1 MNGTPSLPMS
11 SSNSTR
17 GQIKP
22 PPSKLDAER
31 DVDPPPHLHQRKK
44 KTLRTFIQ
52 KVAAFGSAR
61 RRWGHS
67 PAVIHN
73 SNSNTQP
80 QTFADMSMT
89 ELMNGDDSNCRIRWT
104 KRLIRCSVFLDVISW
119 LVFLILFSST
129 VPDSIANPHNE
140 FHLSS
145 QIRTMTIDEEGEGF
159 ANVRDIDDMFTW
171 IEDVALNKLLPTTST
186 SAMRSTYLHKKNK
199 HNNQGVNTINGIL
212 NIVGDRIAVRQ
223 IRVAEPWHSCSY
235 GNCDGRSASDMAV
248 TSDKTWLYDIVQ
260 SAEGDRK
267 KAAKSAKSSTANK
280 TASDRRLRP
289 GGRRLAKA
297 KVKVKADGTSTST
310 SSSTDS
316 TESTSSTDTLNPS
329 FCAGPS
335 SDHVHF
341 YSEELTGNTKSK
353 ISSSLEFAGS
363 GYVQHIDVS
372 LYSHI
377 NGSQL
382 LNPSAGDSFEL
393 GERVDEYNSALKQTH
408 DCAVNQ
414 LRNLAG
420 SGWFD
425 ELTRAV
431 FVEYCVAPYYSILDY
446 VDNVDMQATGRFNA
460 QTSEEKNNVENNNAK
475 ESVGACQRIVFEI
488 NRHGYVHTKQSIQTG
503 PATHAPLVL
512 QHKVNITFW
521 IVLVALLTLA
531 FVEAVELV
539 MGCSSKERREHFFNA
554 SNLFWNSVDWANI
567 VFMIAVL
574 AELPSVA
581 PFSPES
587 LNTDWSTVNGASG
600 FDEEILTIYQQ
611 FHLLAK
617 LDSARRWFGWLILL
631 WWFRGVGYMEIFPP
645 IQLPIIALIESMS
658 VIIIFL
664 IFFAFILIGVS
675 MTMRL
680 WWGSVAMNFHT
691 MGDSLISVMMAVIG
705 DFRTEEL
712 KKDFR
717 FPSSEVVL
725 LLWSLMMGFIVL
737 TMFVAIV
744 DEGFQNAKE
753 QLNPKPATTDTC
765 CVVFREKGQT
775 LKSVLKQFRTQQDNA
790 LTGDSDSDNDTIPL
804 HLRSGEIL
812 KANVDG
818 TLDIVWDEES
828 RNTDYLNAKWFAAI
842 VLPSPKA
849 ENYQS
854 NKKRGV
860 SGDFIVYLGGDEDD
874 AADSILKS
882 FLRKFFKSLFD
893 KSAQFAGAAKTGM
906 NKTKHMAAGLQ
917 KIVPGS
923 LKNSARVGAGMARK
937 LSNTVASGAKGMGT
951 RMIGHGTPNKP
962 GGKTTLER

>member
-1 MNGTPSLPMS
+1 M
-11 SSNSTR
+11 R
-17 GQIKP
+17 P
-22 PPSKLDAER
+22 PPAKLPVNDSFN
-31 DVDPPPHLHQRKK
+31 
-44 KTLRTFIQ
+44 T
-52 KVAAFGSAR
+52 
-61 RRWGHS
+61 
-67 PAVIHN
+67 
-73 SNSNTQP
+73 NTQAIKHGTSKN
-80 QTFADMSMT
+80 TFSDMSMAQ
-89 ELMNGDDSNCRIRWT
+89 LMNGDDSNCRIRWT

-119 LVFLILFSST
+119 FVFLILFSST
-129 VPDSIANPHNE
+129 VPDSIANPRDE
-140 FHLSS
+140 FYLSS
-145 QIRTMTIDEEGEGF
+145 QIRTMTIDGGEGDEF
-159 ANVRDIDDMFTW
+159 TNVRGIDDMFKW
-171 IEDVALNKLLPTTST
+171 IEGVALEKLLPTTST

-199 HNNQGVNTINGIL
+199 HNHGVINTLNGVLQIL
-212 NIVGDRIAVRQ
+212 GGKIAIRQ
-223 IRVAEPWHSCSY
+223 IRVAEPWHGCSY

-248 TSDKTWLYDIVQ
+248 TSDKTWVYGIVQ
-260 SAEGDRK
+260 SAESDK
-267 KAAKSAKSSTANK
+267 KNTDKTEASTNK

-289 GGRRLAKA
+289 AGRRLAKA
-297 KVKVKADGTSTST
+297 KVKVKADATAT
-310 SSSTDS
+310 SSSSSDT
-316 TESTSSTDTLNPS
+316 TSSTGTLNPS
-329 FCAGPS
+329 FCASPS
-335 SDHVHF
+335 ADHVQF

-353 ISSSLEFAGS
+353 LTSSLEFAGS

-382 LNPSAGDSFEL
+382 LHPSADDSVEL

-414 LRNLAG
+414 IRNLAG

-431 FVEYCVAPYYSILDY
+431 FVEYCVAPYFSILDY

-460 QTSEEKNNVENNNAK
+460 QPSEEKNNVENNNAK

-488 NRHGYVHTKQSIQTG
+488 NRHGFVHTKQSIQTG

-512 QHKVNITFW
+512 QDKVNITFW
-521 IVLVALLTLA
+521 IVLVALLILS
-531 FVEAVELV
+531 FVEAVELA
-539 MGCSSKERREHFFNA
+539 MACSSKERREHFINA
-554 SNLFWNSVDWANI
+554 SNLFWNSIDWANI
-567 VFMIAVL
+567 ILMIAVL

-587 LNTDWSTVNGASG
+587 LNTDWSSVNGASG

-617 LDSARRWFGWLILL
+617 LDSARLWFGWLILL

-645 IQLPIIALIESMS
+645 IQLPIIALIQSMS
-658 VIIIFL
+658 VIVIFL
-664 IFFAFILIGVS
+664 IFFTFILIGVS
-675 MTMRL
+675 MTMKL
-680 WWGSVAMNFHT
+680 WWGSVAVNFHT
-691 MGDSLISVMMAVIG
+691 MGDSVISVMMAVIG
-705 DFRTEEL
+705 DFRTDEL
-712 KKDFR
+712 QKDFR
-717 FPSSEVVL
+717 FPGSEVVL
-725 LLWSLMMGFIVL
+725 LLWSLLMGFIVL

-790 LTGDSDSDNDTIPL
+790 LTGDSDSDDDSIELNM
-804 HLRSGEIL
+804 RSGEIL

-818 TLDIVWDEES
+818 TLDIVWNEDVV
-828 RNTDYLNAKWFAAI
+828 NTDYLNAKWFAAI
-842 VLPSPKA
+842 VQPNPKA

-860 SGDFIVYLGGDEDD
+860 SGDFIVYLGADEDD

-882 FLRKFFKSLFD
+882 FLRKFFRMWFD
-893 KSAQFAGAAKTGM
+893 KSAQFAGAAMTGM
-906 NKTKHMAAGLQ
+906 NKTRNMAAGLQ